1 MKSRRYGII
10 CGQNYLQ
17 IMHKRV
23 ALLQSPVISQIQF
36 SEIPNSPFYISQNCF
51 AYALKGC
58 LTPGKYWHRASN
70 HGTASADWVIGP
82 NEKKWIFDVN
92 LRARDDDYFGF
103 PDLVPFYEQR
113 LVYQWERENQ
123 PGHFLRTLQP
133 LTSIFNEE
141 KPQEGGYVICIKYLD
156 FVEGHAMGLKF
167 RGNNWCFMDPAGVE
181 VNRNYNMAYRYA
193 ILDSNGQI
201 QVKND
206 SYLRKI
212 DLLTF
217 IIEDFEKASMP
228 KAVSSLA
235 IIHFKERKNV
245 EFKFYFGD

>member
-58 LTPGKYWHRASN
+58 LTPGKYWHKGLT
-70 HGTASADWVIGP
+70 HDTASADWVIGP

-92 LRARDDDYFGF
+92 SRARDDDYFGF
-103 PDLVPFYEQR
+103 PDLAPFYKQR
-113 LVYQWERENQ
+113 IMYQWEREKQ
-123 PGHFLRTLQP
+123 PGQFLKSLRP
-133 LTSIFNEE
+133 LSSIFNKQ
-141 KPQEGGYVICIKYLD
+141 KPQEGGFIICVKYRD

-181 VNRNYNMAYRYA
+181 VNRDCNMAYRYA

-201 QVKND
+201 QVRDD
-206 SYLRKI
+206 SGLRWM
-212 DLLTF
+212 DLLKF
-217 IIEDFEKASMP
+217 IVEDFENASKP

-235 IIHFKERKNV
+235 IIHFDEQKNRS
-245 EFKFYFGD
+245 